1 MRLII
6 NLVLLA
12 LVALLVFVLI
22 SSIRAPIAFQAE
34 KQKRVDAVVDRLKD
48 LRKAQEIYRDVTGEF
63 TNDYSELKNVLQ
75 TGKIMTVAV
84 IGDPDDPNNSEI
96 SYDTTYVPAMQ
107 SINEYGISLDSLQ
120 MVPYGNP
127 GTEFEL
133 FADTMTYQK
142 TLVHVIEAKTTFNQ
156 FMGAEFSKEK
166 YKKYDDRYNPKAPL
180 KFGDR
185 YTPNLTGNWE

>member
-12 LVALLVFVLI
+12 LVALLVFILI

-34 KQKRVDAVVDRLKD
+34 KTKRVDAVVNSLKK
-48 LRKAQEIYRDVTGEF
+48 LRSAQEIYREVTGEF
-63 TNDYSELKNVLQ
+63 TNDYGKLKQVLQ
-75 TGKIMTVAV
+75 TGNIQTIAV
-84 IGDPDDPNNSEI
+84 LGNPDDPNSTEI
-96 SYDTTYVPAMQ
+96 TYDTTYAPAIETVNRLK
-107 SINEYGISLDSLQ
+107 INLDSLQ
-120 MVPYGNP
+120 IVPYADQ

-133 FADTMTYQK
+133 YADTMTYQK
-142 TLVHVIEAKTTFNQ
+142 TLVHVVEAKTYFYK
-156 FMGAEFSKEK
+156 FMGAEFSSEK

-180 KFGDR
+180 KFGDK

>member
-1 MRLII
+1 MKLII

-34 KQKRVDAVVDRLKD
+34 KTKRVDAVVNSLKK
-48 LRKAQEIYRDVTGEF
+48 LRSAQETYRDVTGEF
-63 TNDYSELKNVLQ
+63 TNDFTKLKETLRN
-75 TGKIMTVAV
+75 GKIQTIAV
-84 IGDPDDPNNSEI
+84 LGNPDDPNSTGI
-96 SYDTTYVPAMQ
+96 TYDTTYVPAMEA
-107 SINEYGISLDSLQ
+107 INKLKINLDSLHI
-120 MVPYGNP
+120 VPYADQ

-133 FADTMTYQK
+133 YADTMTYQK
-142 TLVHVIEAKTTFNQ
+142 TLVHVVEAKTYFYK
-156 FMGAEFSKEK
+156 FMGAEFSSEK

-185 YTPNLTGNWE
+185 FTPNLTGNWE